1 MFILF
6 IRYSTHNPEKL
17 FRTMQF
23 KLKTL
28 QLLAFLSIS
37 QAATAEIYW
46 HGVGT
51 EDKKIKTL
59 ANYVITMQNSAKWI
73 LMKGLGPVAR

>member
-1 MFILF
+1 
-6 IRYSTHNPEKL
+6 
-17 FRTMQF
+17 MQF

-51 EDKKIKTL
+51 EDKKNKKPL

>member
-1 MFILF
+1 
-6 IRYSTHNPEKL
+6 
-17 FRTMQF
+17 MQF

-46 HGVGT
+46 YGVGT
-51 EDKKIKTL
+51 EDKKNK
-59 ANYVITMQNSAKWI
+59 N
-73 LMKGLGPVAR
+73 P

>member
-17 FRTMQF
+17 LRTMQF

-46 HGVGT
+46 YGVGT

>member
-1 MFILF
+1 
-6 IRYSTHNPEKL
+6 
-17 FRTMQF
+17 MQF

-51 EDKKIKTL
+51 EDKKIKTPSEL
-59 ANYVITMQNSAKWI
+59 CNYYAEQRKMDS
-73 LMKGLGPVAR
+73 